1 MQIDQRMPSILN
13 SNLKYIAGFI
23 SAMCLAIGSIGFFW
37 TFKEGCCDIS
47 SNYRLIGRN
56 LIIVALLF
64 LGVNFF
70 RNPTEKLE
78 KLGLIFWILCRYL
91 LIFLLVPSAISKLF
105 NFHYRFSY
113 AAANERIMDLD
124 PQMLMWQAYSSSD
137 TYEIL
142 IGIGQIII
150 ILLLAFRRTTPVA
163 IMMVLPIFINNFAFA
178 SIFNSC
184 ILLSYSRS
192 IFLSAGI
199 ILYLTPDLINWIK
212 SIEFKKL
219 LSFEKN
225 RLLHARGVI
234 NIAKIILIIGLMI
247 QQFWKIDR
255 SRKYYQ
261 MSKEH
266 PIVGIWEVESINAS
280 TADFPNFS
288 RLIFEKSVFGNVEV
302 QDSLSSFYYVVDTT
316 YRQMEFYNF
325 QDFRSLD
332 IKGKYEIIDSNTVKY
347 VGRNNKEYLE
357 FIMKKKKFK
366 NPNFDN

>member
-1 MQIDQRMPSILN
+1 MSSIQN
-13 SNLKYIAGFI
+13 RNLKYAAGLI
-23 SAMCLAIGSIGFFW
+23 SAVCLAIGSIGFFW
-37 TFKEGCCDIS
+37 TWKDGCCDIQ
-47 SNYRLIGRN
+47 SNYNQVARN
-56 LIIVALLF
+56 ILVVSAIYLA
-64 LGVNFF
+64 VNFF
-70 RNPTEKLE
+70 RNPWEKLE
-78 KLGLIFWILCRYL
+78 KLGLISWILCRYL
-91 LIFLLVPSAISKLF
+91 FIFLLVPTAVNKLL
-105 NFHYRFSY
+105 NLHYRFSY
-113 AAANERIMDLD
+113 AAANERIMDMD
-124 PQMLMWQAYSSSD
+124 PQMILWQAYASSD
-137 TYEIL
+137 TYEML
-142 IGIGQIII
+142 IGLGQFIII
-150 ILLLAFRRTTPVA
+150 ILLAFRRTTPVA
-163 IMMVLPIFINNFAFA
+163 VMLILPIIINNFAFA
-178 SIFNSC
+178 YIFDSC

-192 IFLSAGI
+192 LFLSFGI
-199 ILYLTPDLINWIK
+199 IIYLAPDLITWIK

-266 PIVGIWEVESINAS
+266 PIVGIWDVETINA
-280 TADFPNFS
+280 TTKDFPNFT

-302 QDSLSSFYYVVDTT
+302 EDSTSSFYYVVDTT

-347 VGRNNKEYLE
+347 IGNNNKEYLE
-357 FIMKKKKFK
+357 FIMKKQKVK
-366 NPNFDN
+366 NTKMDQ